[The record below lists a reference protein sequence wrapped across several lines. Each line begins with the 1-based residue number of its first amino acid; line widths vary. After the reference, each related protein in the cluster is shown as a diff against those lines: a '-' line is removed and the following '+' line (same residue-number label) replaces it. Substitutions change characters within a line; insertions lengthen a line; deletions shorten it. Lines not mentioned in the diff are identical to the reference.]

1 MKLQPRPAAPPTPEP
16 VDTARVYE
24 NVATQ
29 VDTLARKLKGDSPS
43 YPSGRAPK
51 LRSGQRVSVLLH
63 FVVTETGEVT
73 DVTVVESAGKR
84 RGRRRG
90 VRGQDLE
97 VRAGDQARSQGEGG
111 DQLPL
116 HFRGGLSSVAKLIVN
131 PTASNRREI
140 PLTRTT
146 ILTIGRDPSNDL
158 VLPDAMVSRRHAV
171 VENRG
176 RQFFLRDCS
185 SANGSVV
192 NGDRVTERALRDGDL
207 VAIGSMRL
215 LFREESVE
223 ASGGKVLAHPS
234 AAPLECPACKSVYRR
249 GDLFCRECG
258 AQVAQPSGPPKAVCG
273 ACGAAVPL
281 PARFCNSCGG
291 TLAPDG
297 QRLVDPPVSDEA
309 AKSRDTQPGAPW
321 LRSPRRRAAAE
332 LSRCSRRRSPRSR
345 RTRRTPSRASSG
357 RLRAKGAASPPPP
370 ATGVE
375 LADPGSRL
383 AAFVVDTVFVVSGQA
398 VLLAPVGWYWWAR
411 EAPRTASDVTLL
423 PVFASVTLLP
433 LALLLGAL
441 VPRLFLE
448 REGRHPRQGA
458 AGPARGHGR
467 GAVADSARER
477 REARARLPALGR
489 KPRHRLPDGGV
500 RRARPARGELQHT
513 PAEMLPTHLLDRGF
527 DRLGVRVRGHRR
539 PPAYGR
545 GCMHRGYKLA
555 SAGGTTGQCAG
566 HEVCDRH
573 RPGPHRCARTADPR
587 LGIAGAGGRRADG
600 GGAGVLRGTA
610 ARRTPGRDQGRH
622 RHVRPSHRARD
633 AAVRRAPA
641 AGRRRLRRPAAS
653 RGRRGRGQDGLH
665 RARVLRPRADPE
677 PGRPRAHAGRVLQ
690 RIRRGRRRRH
700 GPGRAGHADGRLD
713 HPAGLLLRRDG
724 LRREPRPPSARRRPA
739 PEPLLR
745 RPRDHRPLDRRH
757 RPAYGG

>member
-1 MKLQPRPAAPPTPEP
+1 
-16 VDTARVYE
+16 
-24 NVATQ
+24 
-29 VDTLARKLKGDSPS
+29 
-43 YPSGRAPK
+43 
-51 LRSGQRVSVLLH
+51 
-63 FVVTETGEVT
+63 
-73 DVTVVESAGKR
+73 
-84 RGRRRG
+84 
-90 VRGQDLE
+90 
-97 VRAGDQARSQGEGG
+97 
-111 DQLPL
+111 
-116 HFRGGLSSVAKLIVN
+116 VAKLIVN

-297 QRLVDPPVSDEA
+297 QRLVDPPVSEEA
-309 AKSRDTQPGAPW
+309 AKARDTQPGALVAPEPQASRGSGAVAM
-321 LRSPRRRAAAE
+321 LKAPQPAFAPHPTDPEPSPQRPAPSERRGVPAAA
-332 LSRCSRRRSPRSR
+332 R
-345 RTRRTPSRASSG
+345 
-357 RLRAKGAASPPPP
+357 
-370 ATGVE
+370 TGVE

-441 VPRLFLE
+441 YHVYFWSVK
-448 REGRHPRQGA
+448 GA
-458 AGPARGHGR
+458 
-467 GAVADSARER
+467 
-477 REARARLPALGR
+477 
-489 KPRHRLPDGGV
+489 
-500 RRARPARGELQHT
+500 T
-513 PAEMLPTHLLDRGF
+513 PGKELLD
-527 DRLGVRVRGHRR
+527 LRVVTDEGLS
-539 PPAYGR
+539 PIP
-545 GCMHRGYKLA
+545 LA
-555 SAGGTTGQCAG
+555 SAVKRALGYLLSA
-566 HEVCDRH
+566 
-573 RPGPHRCARTADPR
+573 AS
-587 LGIAGAGGRRADG
+587 LGIGFLMVAFGGRGLHDRV
-600 GGAGVLRGTA
+600 AGTRVVKE
-610 ARRTPGRDQGRH
+610 ARR
-622 RHVRPSHRARD
+622 
-633 AAVRRAPA
+633 
-641 AGRRRLRRPAAS
+641 
-653 RGRRGRGQDGLH
+653 
-665 RARVLRPRADPE
+665 
-677 PGRPRAHAGRVLQ
+677 
-690 RIRRGRRRRH
+690 
-700 GPGRAGHADGRLD
+700 
-713 HPAGLLLRRDG
+713 
-724 LRREPRPPSARRRPA
+724 
-739 PEPLLR
+739 
-745 RPRDHRPLDRRH
+745 
-757 RPAYGG
+757 